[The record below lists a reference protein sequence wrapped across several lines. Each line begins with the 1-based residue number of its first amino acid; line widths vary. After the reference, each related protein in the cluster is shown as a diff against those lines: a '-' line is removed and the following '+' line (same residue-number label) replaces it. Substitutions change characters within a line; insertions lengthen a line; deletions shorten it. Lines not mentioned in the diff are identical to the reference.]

1 MKIGAYR
8 RTQEG
13 MHSGL
18 AMLVMLMMVLS
29 LSAFGLAALSTA
41 KADAVLTEKAAAH
54 TQEVYAAQSQAEAY
68 IAAID
73 GSLSDYS
80 GTENIY
86 TMLRWKIPGLS
97 LKGNTLTFVLPVG
110 SGSDA
115 KSKVHQKLSVTVE
128 IISQGDGQDKGESHG
143 SFQGE
148 SSRCRW
154 RYQLVNP

>member
-1 MKIGAYR
+1 MKLAPVR
-8 RTQEG
+8 HTQEG

-41 KADAVLTEKAAAH
+41 KADAVLTEKAMAH
-54 TQEVYAAQSQAEAY
+54 TADIYAVQSQAEEY
-68 IAAID
+68 IADID
-73 GSLSDYS
+73 GSLSDYT

-97 LKGNTLTFVLPVG
+97 LEGNTLNFVLPVG
-110 SGSDA
+110 SSSNS
-115 KSKVHQKLSVTVE
+115 KSKGTQKLSVTVE
-128 IISQGDGQDKGESHG
+128 IITPDTPEEEFTGGFWGQ
-143 SFQGE
+143 

-154 RYQLVNP
+154 QYQLINS